1 MKLAPSLAALAAA
14 LFLLP
19 ARADVTVGV
28 TLSATGPGAA
38 LGGPEKNT
46 LALAPATVGGE
57 KVRYV
62 VLDDGTDPTSSTKN
76 VQKLVSEEKADVII
90 GSSTVP
96 TTLAAARMAAEFK
109 TPLVTMAP
117 IKPAPEVGVW
127 VFTTPQSVAV
137 MANAVVRHMKAAGVK
152 TLGYIGFNDPYGEDW
167 WNNLSKAAEAAGIKV
182 VASERYNRTDTSA
195 TGQVLKILA
204 ANPDAVFV
212 GASGTPSVLP
222 QAALVERGYKGKV
235 YQSHGSASREFLR
248 VGGKSV
254 EGTVLPV
261 GPVLVAEQLP
271 DSHPSKAPA
280 LDYLKRYEA
289 AHGVGSRNTFG
300 AHAWDALLLVHKAI
314 PEALKKA
321 KPGTAEFRQAM
332 RDALEGL
339 KEVAATHGVFD
350 LSRDHNG
357 LDERAVVLVRVEGGD
372 WKLLK

>member
-1 MKLAPSLAALAAA
+1 
-14 LFLLP
+14 
-19 ARADVTVGV
+19 
-28 TLSATGPGAA
+28 
-38 LGGPEKNT
+38 
-46 LALAPATVGGE
+46 
-57 KVRYV
+57 
-62 VLDDGTDPTSSTKN
+62 
-76 VQKLVSEEKADVII
+76 
-90 GSSTVP
+90 
-96 TTLAAARMAAEFK
+96 MAA
-109 TPLVTMAP
+109 
-117 IKPAPEVGVW
+117 
-127 VFTTPQSVAV
+127 
-137 MANAVVRHMKAAGVK
+137 AVVRHMKTTGVK

-195 TGQVLKILA
+195 TGQVLKLLA

-222 QAALVERGYKGKV
+222 QAALVERGYKGRV

-248 VGGKSV
+248 VGGKNV

-289 AHGVGSRNTFG
+289 AHGAGSRNTFG
-300 AHAWDALLLVHKAI
+300 AHAWDALLLVYKAL

-321 KPGTAEFRQAM
+321 KPGTPEFRQAL
-332 RDALEGL
+332 RDALERL

-357 LDERAVVLVRVEGGD
+357 LDDRAAALVRVEGGD
-372 WKLLK
+372 WKLIR